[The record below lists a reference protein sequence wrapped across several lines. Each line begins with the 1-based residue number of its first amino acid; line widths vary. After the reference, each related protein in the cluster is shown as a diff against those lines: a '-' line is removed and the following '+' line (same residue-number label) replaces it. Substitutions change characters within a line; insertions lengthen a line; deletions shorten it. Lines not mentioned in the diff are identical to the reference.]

1 MFNQFLNLLVLQ
13 CQFVRKCMNIYVEK
27 LKMNLGTF
35 EQNNIRRALEFSSE
49 IQLSGLHTY
58 VRIEQRTVRSLINV
72 H

>member
-1 MFNQFLNLLVLQ
+1 
-13 CQFVRKCMNIYVEK
+13 MNIYVEK